1 MTGVACLRKTE
12 RTLFRSTQR
21 VPLPNREGALVYWW
35 DMGDTEDGLAAGKKL
50 LISCKIGDY
59 ENIMNLLD
67 QIEEMEQAD
76 KVRMATTTNSLF
88 GNHALEGLDW
98 RGTVSPL
105 QPWAYRNSTTRMTRP
120 NMHLTSTKC
129 SSYMLGLLLNAVSI
143 GVVCCLQKGN
153 LR

>member
-1 MTGVACLRKTE
+1 
-12 RTLFRSTQR
+12 
-21 VPLPNREGALVYWW
+21 
-35 DMGDTEDGLAAGKKL
+35 MGDTEDGLAAGKKL

-67 QIEEMEQAD
+67 QIEEMDQAD
-76 KVRMATTTNSLF
+76 KVRMATTTNSCS
-88 GNHALEGLDW
+88 GIMPSKVWIGGAP
-98 RGTVSPL
+98 SPPL
-105 QPWAYRNSTTRMTRP
+105 QPWAHRNSTTRMTRP